1 MDLMLL
7 RLFQQETLE
16 QCSYILIAA
25 DQLDHRISTQS
36 YDDVFSRELQNFVVS
51 TANVSK
57 LLWGQGGKIANKRKP
72 LRDSIEVENS
82 SPLRPTTMRNHFE
95 HIDDRLDRW
104 WSESTNHNIANRNVG
119 PSNMIAGL
127 KDIELF
133 RTYDPS
139 TDSVRFWGDAYNL
152 KEIVEEVNRIYPL
165 LQAEAAKP
173 HWQP

>member
-25 DQLDHRISTQS
+25 DQLNRRISTQS
-36 YDDVFSRELQNFVVS
+36 YDDVFWRELQTFVVS

-57 LLWGQGGKIANKRKP
+57 LLWGQGERFAQQRKA
-72 LRDSIEVENS
+72 LRDSIKVEDS
-82 SPLRPTTMRNHFE
+82 SPLKPTMMRNHFE
-95 HIDDRLDRW
+95 HIDERLDKW
-104 WSESTNHNIANRNVG
+104 WAESADHNIANRIVG
-119 PSNMIAGL
+119 PLHTIAGL

-139 TDSVRFWGDAYNL
+139 TSTVRFWGDAYNL
-152 KEIVEEVNRIYPL
+152 KEIVEEVDRIYPL
-165 LQAEAAKP
+165 LQTEASKP
-173 HWQP
+173 HWQE